1 MSKLGR
7 EVNVLGVRAV
17 LFFSGF
23 VAAYWFGRELWDEG
37 SRLEGAGMC
46 VLSSFPFFGWLLAS
60 IRLSQI
66 SQGTAPLTS
75 TKERNDVGMAEGSK

>member
-23 VAAYWFGRELWDEG
+23 VAAYWFGCELWDEG
-37 SRLEGAGMC
+37 RHLAGAGMF
-46 VLSSFPFFGWLLAS
+46 VLAAFPFFGWLLAS
-60 IRLSQI
+60 IRLTQI
-66 SQGTAPLTS
+66 SQGSAVPPNRFQRT
-75 TKERNDVGMAEGSK
+75 E